1 MIFQNRNKV
10 PFIHFG
16 FNSQSKT
23 VAIGD
28 EVIIWQTQIYNPAD
42 YDPLIIA
49 DGSPTVVTE
58 GLNKSVLTFGTAGTY
73 DIEMDV
79 SNKAKT
85 ITKKSNILT
94 ITVT

>member
-23 VAIGD
+23 VAVGN

-58 GLNKSVLTFGTAGTY
+58 GLNKSVLTFGTAGSY
-73 DIEMDV
+73 AIRLDV
-79 SNKAKT
+79 S
-85 ITKKSNILT
+85 TKDKRSVKQSNILS